1 MIPLHEGAGL
11 AEVGGKAHGLT
22 LMVRAG
28 LPIPEGWVLPAAM
41 LEQHVAALSLSDLAR
56 QVQEEL
62 KSGDWVGP
70 ARQIRSAILREDLP
84 AQVAREVSA
93 VSGRLAVRSSATCE
107 SLPGASFAGQFQS
120 FLDVEDAEQASA
132 AIRSCWASLWSV
144 PALRYRATAP
154 PSSIPPGMAVL
165 VQRFVAAS
173 ISGTATV
180 QEERV
185 DVEATWGLG
194 SSVMSGLVVPD
205 RYSFDA
211 AGQLVTHA
219 AGFKN
224 VRAGAAGGNL
234 TWRRIRGDE
243 RAQATLTEAEAR
255 EVVQVALRAAAVT
268 GQPVEIEWL
277 FEGDRIWLVQARRTD
292 GEARLAARIPF
303 VARRSGLHGIPA
315 APGQVV
321 GRVRIVKRAE
331 DLEEVEADEIVVT
344 HYASA
349 SIANAFRG
357 AGLITEMGGS
367 SGHGATLARE
377 RQLPMVTGVLRAT
390 RDLKDGQ
397 LVRLDGLNGAVEVL
411 PQEPPEQAS

>member
-1 MIPLHEGAGL
+1 MIPLHEDAGL
-11 AEVGGKAHGLT
+11 FEVGGKAHGLL

-28 LPIPEGWVLPAAM
+28 LPIPEGWVLPATV
-41 LEQHVAALSLSDLAR
+41 LDRHVASLGLSELAR
-56 QVQEEL
+56 QVQQEL
-62 KSGDWVGP
+62 RSGDWVDP

-84 AQVAREVSA
+84 PEVAAEVSA
-93 VSGRLAVRSSATCE
+93 LSGKFAVRSSATCE

-120 FLDVEDAEQASA
+120 FLDVEDAAQASA

-144 PALRYRATAP
+144 PALRYRASGP
-154 PSSIPPGMAVL
+154 VSSVPPGMAVL
-165 VQRFVAAS
+165 IQRFVAAS
-173 ISGTATV
+173 VSGTTTV
-180 QEERV
+180 QDGRV

-205 RYSFDA
+205 RYSFSAD
-211 AGQLVTHA
+211 GNLLTQA

-234 TWRRIRGDE
+234 TWRRVHGDE
-243 RAQATLTEAEAR
+243 RAQVTLTETRAR
-255 EVVQVALRAAAVT
+255 EVVQVALRAAQVT
-268 GQPVEIEWL
+268 GRPVEIEWV
-277 FEGDRIWLVQARRTD
+277 FEDDKIWLVQARRTD
-292 GEARLAARIPF
+292 GEARLPERIPF
-303 VARRSGLHGIPA
+303 VPRRSGLHGIPA
-315 APGQVV
+315 APGEVV
-321 GRVRIVKRAE
+321 GRVRIVKHTE

-344 HYASA
+344 RYASA

-377 RQLPMVTGVLRAT
+377 RHLPMVTGVLKAT
-390 RDLKDGQ
+390 QNLKDGQ

-411 PQEPPEQAS
+411 PQESAGHAS

>member
-1 MIPLHEGAGL
+1 MIPLGEGGAL

-28 LPIPEGWVLPAAM
+28 LPIPEGWVLPAAV
-41 LEQHVAALSLSDLAR
+41 LERHVAALGLSDLAH
-56 QVQEEL
+56 QVQGEL
-62 KSGDWVGP
+62 RSGDWVEP
-70 ARQIRSAILREDLP
+70 ARKIRSAILREDLP
-84 AQVAREVSA
+84 PEVAAEISA
-93 VSGRLAVRSSATCE
+93 LSGKFAVRSSATCE

-144 PALRYRATAP
+144 PALRYRASGPSTAV
-154 PSSIPPGMAVL
+154 PPGMAVL
-165 VQRFVAAS
+165 IQRFVAAS

-180 QEERV
+180 QEGRV

-211 AGQLVTHA
+211 RGKLLSHA

-234 TWRRIRGDE
+234 TWRRIRGDQ
-243 RAQATLTEAEAR
+243 RAETSLTEIQAH

-292 GEARLAARIPF
+292 GEARLPERIPF
-303 VARRSGLHGIPA
+303 VPRRSGLHGIPA
-315 APGQVV
+315 APGEVV
-321 GRVRIVKRAE
+321 GRVRIVKHAE
-331 DLEEVEADEIVVT
+331 DLEEVEPDEIVVT
-344 HYASA
+344 RYASA

-357 AGLITEMGGS
+357 AGLITEMGGA

-377 RQLPMVTGVLRAT
+377 RQLPMVTGVLKAT
-390 RDLKDGQ
+390 QNLKDGQ

-411 PQEPPEQAS
+411 PQEASEQAP

>member
-1 MIPLHEGAGL
+1 MIPLHEGAAL

-28 LPIPEGWVLPAAM
+28 LPIPEGWVLPAAV
-41 LEQHVAALSLSDLAR
+41 LERHVAALGLSELAR
-56 QVQEEL
+56 QVQQEL

-70 ARQIRSAILREDLP
+70 ARQIRSAILREELP
-84 AQVAREVSA
+84 AEVAAELFA
-93 VSGRLAVRSSATCE
+93 LSGKLAVRSSATCE

-144 PALRYRATAP
+144 PALRYRASGPA
-154 PSSIPPGMAVL
+154 SSVPPGMAVL

-173 ISGTATV
+173 ASGTATV
-180 QEERV
+180 QDGRV

-205 RYSFDA
+205 RYSFDTS
-211 AGQLVTHA
+211 GKLVTQA

-243 RAQATLTEAEAR
+243 RAQATLTETQAR
-255 EVVQVALRAAAVT
+255 EVVQFALRAAEVT

-292 GEARLAARIPF
+292 GEARLAERIPF
-303 VARRSGLHGIPA
+303 VPRRSGLHGIPA

-321 GRVRIVKRAE
+321 GRVRIVKHAE

-344 HYASA
+344 RYASA

-377 RQLPMVTGVLRAT
+377 RQLPMVTGVLKAT
-390 RDLKDGQ
+390 QNLKDGQ

-411 PQEPPEQAS
+411 PQEAPEQAS